1 MSGATIIRTGDTH
14 IGHASPTPNPF
25 HKTAYVSGQE
35 KVSVAGSLAV
45 RIGDSTACGDAA
57 VGGSAKVS
65 IAGSLVH
72 RSGDATSGH
81 GSWVPNVASV
91 STNIKVIAG

>member
-1 MSGATIIRTGDTH
+1 MPAIIRTGDVH
-14 IGHASPTPNPF
+14 LGHASPTPNPF
-25 HKTAYVSGQE
+25 HQTAYVSGQA

-45 RIGDSTACGDAA
+45 RIGDLTACGDAA

-65 IAGSLVH
+65 IAGSFVH

-91 STNIKVIAG
+91 STNVKVIAG